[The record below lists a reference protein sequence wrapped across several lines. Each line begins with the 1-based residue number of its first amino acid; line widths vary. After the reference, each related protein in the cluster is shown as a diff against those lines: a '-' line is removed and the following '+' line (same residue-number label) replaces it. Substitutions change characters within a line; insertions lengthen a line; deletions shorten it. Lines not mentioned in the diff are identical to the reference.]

1 MKKILPVSKK
11 RPFLDL
17 TKRNSKNISDI
28 TFKLRVQMFEKGE
41 LSNKEKVKGCLLQK
55 VLQQNV
61 S

>member
-17 TKRNSKNISDI
+17 TKGNSKNISDI